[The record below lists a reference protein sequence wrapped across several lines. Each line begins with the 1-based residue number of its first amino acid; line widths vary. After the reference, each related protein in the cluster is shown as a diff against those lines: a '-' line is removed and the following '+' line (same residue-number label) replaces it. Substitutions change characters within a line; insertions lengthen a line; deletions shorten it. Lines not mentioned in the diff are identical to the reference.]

1 MARARARSFAC
12 SRAISCPL
20 PGSIEVA
27 GHDVVA
33 KSLAVR
39 RAISYVPEDA
49 PLYDHMR
56 VGEFLHFMAGIKGL
70 RGAAAKSAVDAA
82 AERLDLTR
90 VMTLLTGKLS
100 RGFRQRVSI
109 AQALLGDP
117 KVLVLDE
124 PTSGLD
130 PHQVI
135 AVRDLIRSLAGRH
148 TVLLASHVLPEIEK
162 IASRVMIL
170 LDGALLTP
178 DALKETAGALML
190 RLSAAASEDAIRGAV
205 TAVAGVR
212 SIAVDP
218 DSDAGTAALPDR
230 CRTASISC
238 RRYRGGACRR
248 RNSRFRI
255 DGAPPGSRTRIPRT
269 HTATGE
275 GGRMRSFA
283 VLLLKEETALF
294 SSPIAYVVMTVFLL
308 IMGYSF
314 TLTLFLSHQPS
325 MVHVFFQMF
334 VLFMLTTPLI
344 TMRLLAEER
353 KLRTL
358 EVLLTSPVSEIAIVL
373 AKFVASMSLIVVML
387 LLSGCYAAALAFF
400 GDPDFGPIYSGYFG
414 LLLFGSALVGTGLLA
429 SALTANQVIA
439 ALISLSV
446 FLLLWIIDNFGWLLP
461 SPADTLVVNLSLSVH
476 FRPFA
481 VGSIYLSDV
490 GFFLS
495 ITLLTLLLTVRAL
508 ARR

>member
-1 MARARARSFAC
+1 MLTSYLVPTSGR
-12 SRAISCPL
+12 
-20 PGSIEVA
+20 IEVA

-33 KSLAVR
+33 DSLAVR
-39 RAISYVPEDA
+39 RLISYVPEDA

-56 VGEFLHFMAGIKGL
+56 VGEFLHFMANLKGL
-70 RGAAAKSAVDAA
+70 RGAAAKAAVDAA

-90 VMTLLTGKLS
+90 VMMLLTGKLS

-109 AQALLGDP
+109 AQALLGTP
-117 KVLVLDE
+117 QVLVLDE

-135 AVRDLIRSLAGRH
+135 AVRDLIQSLAGSH
-148 TVLLASHVLPEIEK
+148 TVLIASHILPEIEK

-170 LDGALLTP
+170 LDGTLLTA
-178 DALKETAGALML
+178 DALKEKGEGTIL
-190 RLSAAASEDAIRGAV
+190 RLAAAAPEAIVRGVVSAIAGGLRHRRRTGRRLGNDALSDQGRAARLSRRRHRGR
-205 TAVAGVR
+205 AGR
-212 SIAVDP
+212 
-218 DSDAGTAALPDR
+218 GRR
-230 CRTASISC
+230 CRLGAD
-238 RRYRGGACRR
+238 RRSSRSRACV
-248 RNSRFRI
+248 
-255 DGAPPGSRTRIPRT
+255 PRPD
-269 HTATGE
+269 AAVVE

-283 VLLLKEETALF
+283 ILLRKEEMALF

-314 TLTLFLSHQPS
+314 TLTLFISHQPS
-325 MVHVFFQMF
+325 MVHIFFQMF
-334 VLFMLTTPLI
+334 VLFMLTAPLI

-353 KLRTL
+353 KLRTM
-358 EVLLTSPVSEIAIVL
+358 EVLLTSPVSEVAIVL
-373 AKFVASMSLIVVML
+373 AKYFASMSLIVVML
-387 LLSGCYAAALAFF
+387 LLSGCYAAALAWF
-400 GDPDFGPIYSGYFG
+400 GDPDFGPIYSGYLG
-414 LLLFGSALVGTGLLA
+414 LLLFGSALVGAGLLA

-439 ALISLSV
+439 ALISLTV

-461 SPADTLVVNLSLSVH
+461 APADTLVVNLSLAVH

-495 ITLLTLLLTVRAL
+495 VTLLTLLLTVRAL